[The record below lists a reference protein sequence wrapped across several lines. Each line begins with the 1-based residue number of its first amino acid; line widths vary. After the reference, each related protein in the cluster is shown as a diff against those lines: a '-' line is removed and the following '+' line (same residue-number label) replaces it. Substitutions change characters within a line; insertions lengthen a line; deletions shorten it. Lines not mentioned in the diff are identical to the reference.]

1 MTPPPPARPAFC
13 VHGHFYQPDRRNPWT
28 GRIDDEPSA
37 APWPNWNR
45 RILDECYRPNAA
57 ARILGS
63 EAAVT
68 AIVSNYESISW
79 NAGPSLMSWL
89 ESADPWTYEALLDAD
104 GRGARAHG
112 GHGPAMAQ
120 TWVHSI
126 LPLAHP
132 DDRRTLVR
140 WGRADFEH
148 RFRRP
153 PEGMWLPEAA
163 VDTASLEA
171 LAAEGIAFTVLAPW
185 QASEVRTPGGMWKSA
200 TDALDTSHA
209 YRVDL
214 PNGRSIAVY
223 FYDGELSSGVAFG
236 GLLHDGARF
245 ADAIADA
252 AATLTER
259 PGSGDTPPA
268 TPMVH
273 LATDGESYG
282 HHHRFGEMAL
292 AFAIERL
299 RSVHGLDQTTYGA
312 HLVSNPPTH
321 EARITD
327 PSAWSCAH
335 GVERWRSD
343 CGDRIGTEEGWTQA
357 WRTPLRDAI
366 DWLRD
371 TLATEFE
378 GLGRGLFDDPW
389 VARDGYIDVLLGRVP
404 TVAFLPDN
412 GVPEGDGVAALSL
425 LESQRHF
432 LQATESSAWFY
443 DDAAGLEVTMALR
456 HAKRALELVQRV
468 GGRDLERDL
477 VAHLAPM
484 RSNQPDRADG
494 STIWSRQVVPAAV
507 TPVQVAGRVLAS
519 MVAGGPGEPAMSI
532 PDLPGGRIIS
542 TRNPVRTDRQDGAT
556 VTAAIVV
563 VEDVTGYTH
572 EVGGRAE
579 RRGAEISVQL
589 DGGPPMALAELGPA
603 VERRVLLRLLRTT
616 CVELNEWLGSD
627 LVGLVAD
634 VAGQVGVGG
643 ATLGELMDAAF
654 PPAIEHKGSHLDG
667 LPPATILRLGELID
681 RLGLPAPLTRW
692 WTDTLTVELDI
703 DPVGPDAAREA

>member
-1 MTPPPPARPAFC
+1 MTSSPPTRTAFC

-57 ARILGS
+57 ARILGT
-63 EAAVT
+63 EGVVA

-89 ESADPWTYEALLDAD
+89 ESTDPWTYQALLDAD
-104 GRGARAHG
+104 AAGSRAHL

-126 LPLAHP
+126 IPLAHL
-132 DDRRTLVR
+132 DDQRTLVR
-140 WGRADFEH
+140 WGKADFEH
-148 RFRRP
+148 RFRRS

-171 LAAEGIAFTVLAPW
+171 LVAEGIAFTVLAPW
-185 QASEVRTPGGMWKSA
+185 QASSVRAPGGEWQPA
-200 TDALDTSHA
+200 ERLDTSHP

-214 PNGRSIAVY
+214 PSGRSIAVY

-245 ADAIADA
+245 ADAIAA
-252 AATLTER
+252 AAVAR
-259 PGSGDTPPA
+259 PAPGDADRSASTPL
-268 TPMVH
+268 VH

-299 RSVHGLDQTTYGA
+299 RSVHGVEQTTYGA
-312 HLVSNPPTH
+312 HLASNPPAH

-343 CGDRIGTEEGWTQA
+343 CGDRIGTEEGWTQE
-357 WRTPLRDAI
+357 WRTPLRQAV
-366 DWLRD
+366 DWLREA
-371 TLATEFE
+371 LASEFE
-378 GLGRGLFDDPW
+378 ALGRGRFDEPW
-389 VARDGYIDVLLGRVP
+389 VARDAYIDVLLGRLP
-404 TVAFLPDN
+404 TTAFLSDH
-412 GVPEGDGVAALSL
+412 GVPAAEGVAALTL

-456 HAKRALELVQRV
+456 HAKRALELVCRV
-468 GGRDLERDL
+468 GGRDLEPDL
-477 VAHLAPM
+477 VARLTPM
-484 RSNQPDRADG
+484 RSNLPDRADG
-494 STIWSRQVVPAAV
+494 SMIWARQVVPAAV
-507 TPVQVAGRVLAS
+507 PPSQVAARVVAS
-519 MVAGGPGEPAMSI
+519 LVAGGPGEEAVPI
-532 PDLPGGRIIS
+532 PDLPGGRVITRRHIS
-542 TRNPVRTDRQDGAT
+542 RTELPDGAR
-556 VTAAIVV
+556 VTATIGV
-563 VEDVTGYTH
+563 VEDITGHAH
-572 EVGGRAE
+572 EVVGSAE
-579 RRGAEISVQL
+579 RIGVELSIELAGQ
-589 DGGPPMALAELGPA
+589 PPMTLAELGPA
-603 VERRVLLRLLRTT
+603 VERRVLLRLLGTT
-616 CVELNEWLGSD
+616 CDELNESLSSD
-627 LVGLVAD
+627 LVAIVAAVAD
-634 VAGQVGVGG
+634 QVGVGT
-643 ATLGELMDAAF
+643 ATLGDLMDVAF
-654 PPAIEHKGSHLDG
+654 PPAIERRGAHLDG
-667 LPPATILRLGELID
+667 LPLATVRRLGDLID

-692 WTDTLTVELDI
+692 WTDTLT
-703 DPVGPDAAREA
+703 A